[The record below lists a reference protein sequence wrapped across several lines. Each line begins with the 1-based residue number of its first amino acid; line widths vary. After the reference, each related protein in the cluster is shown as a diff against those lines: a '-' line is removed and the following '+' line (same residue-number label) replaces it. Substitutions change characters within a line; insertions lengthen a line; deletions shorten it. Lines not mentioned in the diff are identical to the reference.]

1 MKKAVIITAR
11 TQSNRFPGKILKK
24 ISGKKI
30 SIDILN
36 FLKQHPKVEISLFIS
51 YEVPADISRG
61 QKSVILHAK
70 KLGIKVKSN
79 ETKFNT
85 SKKIINHVKKNRPDS
100 EIRKESGPRMCDD
113 INRYLADMDMP
124 DAKVQIKNIAQSAE
138 IYYQEQQEWPDGWEQ
153 MRDEGYLDIK
163 TSTTRKWEFELD
175 PPSVDGGVLSGG
187 TIRATSLPDMA
198 GGEGKELTFNWEEGN
213 YTGYGQKDQGGQ

>member
-1 MKKAVIITAR
+1 MLNSIRNKSKEGFTLVEILIVVVII
-11 TQSNRFPGKILKK
+11 GILAT
-24 ISGKKI
+24 IAI
-30 SIDILN
+30 PAY
-36 FLKQHPKVEISLFIS
+36 FRYVE
-51 YEVPADISRG
+51 RG
-61 QKSVILHAK
+61 YAS
-70 KLGIKVKSN
+70 
-79 ETKFNT
+79 
-85 SKKIINHVKKNRPDS
+85 
-100 EIRKESGPRMCDD
+100 
-113 INRYLADMDMP
+113 

-198 GGEGKELTFNWEEGN
+198 GGEGKELTFNWEEGS